1 MTRQDVRGRI
11 TLINKRISF
20 VSLLLTMSLGSG
32 RCEADTIVLD
42 TQSTASTA
50 DTGALQEIIV
60 TAEKRSERIN
70 DVPMSITAATG
81 DDLREQRITDPAG
94 LAKFVPGFNF
104 TQSTYGGPVYT
115 LRGIGTYDEAIAIS
129 PAVGVYMDQIPLPF
143 ARMTEGV
150 SLDLQRVEVLKG
162 PQGTLFGENSTGG
175 AVNYIPKR
183 SFLTPMTT
191 PGMHP

>member
-1 MTRQDVRGRI
+1 M
-11 TLINKRISF
+11 INKRISF

-50 DTGALQEIIV
+50 DTGALH
-60 TAEKRSERIN
+60 
-70 DVPMSITAATG
+70 VPMSITAATG
-81 DDLREQRITDPAG
+81 DDLREQGITDAAG

-104 TQSTYGGPVYT
+104 TQSAYGGPVYT

-162 PQGTLFGENSTGG
+162 PQGTLFGETSTGG